1 MVQRCAVTRV
11 ARGGWRDTKTRGGD
25 RPTGSGSGSNP
36 IGKCVVGV
44 VLVLVDACQCY
55 ATAIV
60 QPAQLVALIM
70 WRRPRYAA
78 AVVAKLIM
86 LLARAMQP

>member
-1 MVQRCAVTRV
+1 MIRKQEEEAI
-11 ARGGWRDTKTRGGD
+11 
-25 RPTGSGSGSNP
+25 GSGSGSNP